1 MTHIK
6 LRNFKTQMYD
16 DRINMNDVN
25 KFETF
30 ILFNNVNVN
39 KINDICSLC

>member
-6 LRNFKTQMYD
+6 LRTFKTQMYD